1 MAADKSLSGEGQPSD
16 NGAMKPPATRSVTPA
31 QWFAVL
37 AIWALAAYGALA
49 PRETQA
55 GQDRVHLIACR

>member
-1 MAADKSLSGEGQPSD
+1 MVADKSLSGEGQPAD
-16 NGAMKPPATRSVTPA
+16 KGGKKPSTTRSVTSA
-31 QWFAVL
+31 QWLAVL